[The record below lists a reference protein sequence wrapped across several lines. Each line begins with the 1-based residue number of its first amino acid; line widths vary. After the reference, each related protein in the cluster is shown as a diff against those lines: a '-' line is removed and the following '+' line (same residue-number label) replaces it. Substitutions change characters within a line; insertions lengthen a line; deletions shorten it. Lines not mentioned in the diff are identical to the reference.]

1 MTKISILIP
10 YLKKTEDLKVSLNA
24 IRNQKVKDY
33 EIFILNATDE
43 KLQLLKNEKE
53 IPVSGDE
60 LDLLD
65 HFNRAITNS
74 KGTYISFVYPGDK
87 FSIDY
92 FRILCLKADVEKLN
106 VCRGMIKDYK
116 GIQIEDTE
124 LIRKNKF
131 RIGHS
136 IFGNLYRKSFLFD
149 NNLYF
154 ASNTFVFNYTTAFY
168 TDNFGIS
175 NSAIYFHETKDDY
188 YKKLRVQFEE
198 WKINS
203 LLTSWAIINF
213 IGLVNIGEA
222 DYTNEF
228 KYALDEILIKYYKRI
243 DAKEMKAAKNCL
255 KENLDMIEKCILKN
269 EKYLQ
274 EYVQQMQ
281 KKYA

>member
-10 YLKKTEDLKVSLNA
+10 YLKKTEDLRVSLNA

-33 EIFILNATDE
+33 EIFILNGTDE
-43 KLQLLKNEKE
+43 ELQLLKNEKE
-53 IPVSGDE
+53 IVVTGDG

-65 HFNRAITNS
+65 HFNKAITSS

-131 RIGHS
+131 RIGYNV
-136 IFGNLYRKSFLFD
+136 FGNLYRKSFLFD
-149 NNLYF
+149 NNLCF

-168 TDNFGIS
+168 ANNFGIS

-188 YKKLRVQFEE
+188 YKKLRVRFEE
-198 WKINS
+198 WKTNS

-213 IGLVNIGEA
+213 IGLVNINEA

-228 KYALDEILIKYYKRI
+228 KYVLDEILMKYYKRI

-269 EKYLQ
+269 EKYLR
-274 EYVQQMQ
+274 EYVQQIQ
-281 KKYA
+281 KKYV

>member
-10 YLKKTEDLKVSLNA
+10 YLKKTEDLRVSLNA

-33 EIFILNATDE
+33 EIFILNGTDE
-43 KLQLLKNEKE
+43 ELQLLKNEKE
-53 IPVSGDE
+53 IVVTGDG

-65 HFNRAITNS
+65 HFNKAITSS

-131 RIGHS
+131 RIGYNV
-136 IFGNLYRKSFLFD
+136 FGNLYRKSFLFD
-149 NNLYF
+149 NNLCF

-168 TDNFGIS
+168 ANNFGIS
-175 NSAIYFHETKDDY
+175 NSAVYFHETKDDY

-198 WKINS
+198 WKTNS

-213 IGLVNIGEA
+213 IGLVNINEA

-228 KYALDEILIKYYKRI
+228 KYVLDEILMKYYKRI

-274 EYVQQMQ
+274 EYVQQIQ
-281 KKYA
+281 KKYV

>member
-10 YLKKTEDLKVSLNA
+10 YLKKTEDLKVSLNT

-33 EIFILNATDE
+33 EIFILNGTDE

-53 IPVSGDE
+53 IVVTGDA

-65 HFNRAITNS
+65 RFNKVIS
-74 KGTYISFVYPGDK
+74 SCKGTYISFVYPGDK

-106 VCRGMIKDYK
+106 VCRGMIKDHK
-116 GIQIEDTE
+116 GVQIEDTE
-124 LIRKNKF
+124 LIRKNKL
-131 RIGHS
+131 RIGYS
-136 IFGNLYRKSFLFD
+136 VFGNLYRKSFLFD

-154 ASNTFVFNYTTAFY
+154 ASNTFVFNYTTAFRV
-168 TDNFGIS
+168 DNIAIS
-175 NSAIYFHETKDDY
+175 SSAIYFHETKDDY
-188 YKKLRVQFEE
+188 YKKPRVQFEE
-198 WKINS
+198 WKTNS

-213 IGLVNIGEA
+213 IGLINISEA

-228 KYALDEILIKYYKRI
+228 KYALDEILIKYYNRI

-255 KENLDMIEKCILKN
+255 KENQDMIEKCILKN

-274 EYVQQMQ
+274 EYVQQIQ
-281 KKYA
+281 KKYV